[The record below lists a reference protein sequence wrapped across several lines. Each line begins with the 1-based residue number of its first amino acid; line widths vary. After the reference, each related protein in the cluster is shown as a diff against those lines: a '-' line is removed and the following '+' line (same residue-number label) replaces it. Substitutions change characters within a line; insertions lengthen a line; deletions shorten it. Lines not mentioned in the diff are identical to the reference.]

1 MPGNR
6 TRCLFRAETFA
17 ALIPVANVTEP
28 LRRASQLKRV
38 QSWPLTTVL
47 AAEPVADEPAAAA
60 PPLQATMRRATVS
73 AVADETFID
82 TVWVYPVGF
91 GTNLGSG
98 GTGFL
103 GKKKPLIEGPL
114 VKR

>member
-1 MPGNR
+1 MAEESTVPGSR
-6 TRCLFRAETFA
+6 TRCRFNPETFA

-38 QSWPLTTVL
+38 QSRPLTAAL
-47 AAEPVADEPAAAA
+47 AAEPAPDEPAAAA
-60 PPLQATMRRATVS
+60 PPLQATISRATVS

-91 GTNLGSG
+91 GANLGYG
-98 GTGFL
+98 DTGFWAR
-103 GKKKPLIEGPL
+103 KNPS
-114 VKR
+114 